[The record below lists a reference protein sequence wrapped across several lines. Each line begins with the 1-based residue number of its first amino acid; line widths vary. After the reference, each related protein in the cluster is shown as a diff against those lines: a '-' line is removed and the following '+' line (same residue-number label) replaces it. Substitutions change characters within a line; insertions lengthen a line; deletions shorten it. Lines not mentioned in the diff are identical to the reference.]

1 MTRNLNGAAAR
12 PPKPIPSYGR
22 AAAYGL
28 AAAVIGAVVW
38 AAFQALTGIY
48 TIIMAA
54 AAGWLCGTCV
64 KRGMGA
70 VTRGGIL
77 LSLFCTALTVF
88 VGEILLFAWYHLA
101 FTGRVS
107 PAEAVGMLAGY
118 YQADIARLLI
128 MLLFTLTGMV
138 VSLIYSR

>member
-1 MTRNLNGAAAR
+1 MPDKKPAVDTT
-12 PPKPIPSYGR
+12 KTPIPNYGR

-28 AAAVIGAVVW
+28 AAALIGGVAW

-70 VTRGGIL
+70 VSRTGIL
-77 LSLFCTALTVF
+77 LSFYFTAMTVF
-88 VGEILLFAWYHLA
+88 LGEYFLFAWYHLA
-101 FTGRVS
+101 FTGRLS
-107 PAEAVGMLAGY
+107 PGGAMGMLAAY
-118 YQADIARLLI
+118 YQADIMRLVI

-138 VSLIYSR
+138 IAMIYSR

>member
-1 MTRNLNGAAAR
+1 MTRDGNGDGL
-12 PPKPIPSYGR
+12 PPAKPIPNYGR
-22 AAAYGL
+22 AAFYGL
-28 AAAVIGAVVW
+28 AAALIGGVVW

-77 LSLFCTALTVF
+77 LSFYFTALTVF
-88 VGEILLFAWYHLA
+88 LGEYFLFAWYHLA
-101 FTGRVS
+101 FTGRLS
-107 PAEAVGMLAGY
+107 PAEGFGMLTAY
-118 YQADIARLLI
+118 YQADIMRLVI
-128 MLLFTLTGMV
+128 MFIFTLTGMV
-138 VSLIYSR
+138 IALIYSR